1 MISEVVNALFITYV
15 GTEYLLENN
24 GVTSNKRWTQILQS
38 KAFVTVLATVI
49 LLNII
54 DRVTGAAE
62 IINELLQ
69 GFLHLPKVVFAAIVY
84 VVALYFDC
92 KRVAKVLTLKT
103 FLPLVG
109 KAFLRV
115 LPAYPFLAVVISF
128 GFMIVINIFE
138 ALHLPLELLNWPIYY
153 GTLYGPFSFV
163 YWKVKERVVD
173 DSFHTLPRVKTP
185 W

>member
-24 GVTSNKRWTQILQS
+24 GVTTQRFSQVFQS
-38 KAFVTVLATVI
+38 KAFAIVLATVVV
-49 LLNII
+49 LNII

-62 IINELLQ
+62 AINELLQ
-69 GFLHLPKVVFAAIVY
+69 GFLHLPKALFAALTY
-84 VVALYFDC
+84 MVALYFDC
-92 KRVAKVLTLKT
+92 KRVSPVLTLKT

-109 KAFLRV
+109 KAFCRV
-115 LPAYPFLAVVISF
+115 LPAYPFLAVIISF
-128 GFMIVINIFE
+128 GFMIVINVFE
-138 ALHLPLELLNWPIYY
+138 ALHLPMEILNWPIYY

-173 DSFHTLPRVKTP
+173 ESFNTLPRIKTP

>member
-1 MISEVVNALFITYV
+1 MISEVVNALLLTYF
-15 GTEYLLENN
+15 GTEYLLAEAGNLP
-24 GVTSNKRWTQILQS
+24 KRKTQ
-38 KAFVTVLATVI
+38 AFFYLVASVI
-49 LLNII
+49 FVNIF

-62 IINELLQ
+62 VINSLLQ
-69 GFLHLPKVVFAAIVY
+69 GFLHLPKVLFAAFAY

-92 KRVAKVLTLKT
+92 KKLQAALTVKT

-138 ALHLPLELLNWPIYY
+138 ALHIPLEYLNWPIYY

-173 DSFHTLPRVKTP
+173 DSYHTLPTKTP

>member
-1 MISEVVNALFITYV
+1 MISEVINAIFITYI
-15 GTEYLLENN
+15 GTEYLLASD
-24 GVTSNKRWTQILQS
+24 GVTTNKRLTTVFQS
-38 KAFVTVLATVI
+38 KAFAIVLATVFV
-49 LLNII
+49 LNVI
-54 DRVTGAAE
+54 DRVTGAADV
-62 IINELLQ
+62 INEVLQ
-69 GFLHLPKVVFAAIVY
+69 GFLHLPKVAFAAIVY
-84 VVALYFDC
+84 MVALYFDC

-109 KAFLRV
+109 KAFCRV
-115 LPAYPFLAVVISF
+115 LPVYPFLAVAISF
-128 GFMIVINIFE
+128 VFMIVINVFE

-173 DSFHTLPRVKTP
+173 DSFNTLPRIKTP